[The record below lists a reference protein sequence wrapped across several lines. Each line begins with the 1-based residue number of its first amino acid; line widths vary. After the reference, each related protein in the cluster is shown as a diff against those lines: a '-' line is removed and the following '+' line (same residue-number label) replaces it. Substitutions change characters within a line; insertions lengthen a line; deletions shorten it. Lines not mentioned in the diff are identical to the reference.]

1 MNSFKKQ
8 QEVLQYQGNT
18 ISLHVGS
25 FTDPSGVEFK
35 RDIIHH
41 PGAVTVVA
49 LKDDGDT
56 VLMVR
61 QYRAAV
67 ESELLEII
75 AGKRDVEGEDPLL
88 TAKRELEEEA
98 GVKASHWQLLG
109 QFYNSPGFS
118 DEHSY
123 SYLATGLTQ
132 GKSQPHGIEEQYMKI
147 EEISLAKSFQMIQ
160 SGQITDAKTI
170 IGLFLAEKVINSSS
184 SQ

>member
-8 QEVLQYQGNT
+8 GEILQYQGEM
-18 ISLHVGS
+18 ISLSTGS
-25 FTDPSGVEFK
+25 FHDPDGAEFK

-61 QYRAAV
+61 QYRSAV
-67 ESELLEII
+67 ECELLEII
-75 AGKRDVEGEDPLL
+75 AGKRDVAGEDPLV

-98 GVKASHWQLLG
+98 GVKASNWQLLG

-123 SYLATGLTQ
+123 AYLATGLTE
-132 GKSQPHGIEEQYMKI
+132 GKLQPHGIEEQYMKL
-147 EEISLAKSFQMIQ
+147 EEISLRKSLHLVQ
-160 SGQITDAKTI
+160 SGQIKDAKTI
-170 IGLFLAEKVINSSS
+170 VGLFLADKVINSK
-184 SQ
+184 